1 MHKAWVTLY
10 LCTANRVICLN
21 LMPNMDSASFI
32 RRLNDLFRAMVV
44 QIMLDEITDQILFLT
59 IVEILLLVD
68 L

>member
-1 MHKAWVTLY
+1 
-10 LCTANRVICLN
+10 
-21 LMPNMDSASFI
+21 MDSASFI

-59 IVEILLLVD
+59 IAEILLLVD